1 MLNIYYGRMNGKTEI
16 IRRVKKM
23 ANEYGIN
30 DIQSLTFKEGVR
42 TRIQMYLGSNDID
55 GTYQAFK
62 EIINNATDEAL
73 AGFGDR
79 IEIYVHESD
88 NSIDVRDYGRG
99 VPFGMRENGEN
110 VLVSIYSKSHTGGKF
125 TEGAYKNASG
135 LNGIGAK
142 CVCLSSDNFIVQS
155 YRDGHMAEAT
165 FKKGELVSYEEC
177 ATSEPN
183 GTFVHFQPD
192 PEVFSEGAIG
202 YSFEKIA
209 EDIHNISYLYS
220 GVTFIVQGEKN
231 KKQTYC
237 AKNGIVDFVKDNIT
251 KPLHKHII
259 YDSITDESGDKLE
272 IAFQWGGGHESPYV
286 FVNGLR
292 CPELGSPVTGAKT
305 SITRTFNALCHQQ
318 FDGDSIRNGLFYV
331 INCTV
336 ANPSFANQTK
346 SKINNANLRTMA
358 SSCFSNALKSM
369 SLKYK
374 DEFDIVVELL
384 KKIAKAEAA
393 AERARKQVLE
403 AAKDIEKNQ
412 RKKVFSSDKLK
423 DAEFSGQ
430 NSTLLIAEGDSAMG
444 GIAQGRDYTKY
455 GIMAIRGK
463 ILNCLTHPE
472 EKIFQN
478 EEIKLLLS
486 AMNIVPGKYNA
497 SKLRYGRL
505 AICTDADSD
514 GAHIGLLIM
523 AALQYLA
530 PEFIKEGRLCWLRS
544 PLYIVTNG
552 KTESYYFTDEEFN
565 KVRGKIKGEVQRNKG
580 LGSLSPEQA
589 RASMFTDEYQRMDI
603 LEATPAA
610 LMLLEQLMGNDV
622 TPRKNFIF
630 NNIDFSEVRE

>member
-1 MLNIYYGRMNGKTEI
+1 MN
-16 IRRVKKM
+16 
-23 ANEYGIN
+23 NYDIN
-30 DIQSLTFKEGVR
+30 DIQSLSFKEGVR
-42 TRIQMYLGSNDID
+42 TRIQMYLGSDDLD

-73 AGFGDR
+73 AGFGNK
-79 IEIYVHESD
+79 IEITVNEKE
-88 NSIDVRDYGRG
+88 NSLQVRDYGRG
-99 VPFGMRENGEN
+99 VPFGTREDGEN

-125 TEGAYKNASG
+125 EQGAYKNASG

-142 CVCLSSDNFIVQS
+142 CVCLSALKFEVHS
-155 YRDGHMAEAT
+155 YRDGIEAIAY
-165 FKKGELVSYEEC
+165 FKKGDLISYKEIK
-177 ATSEPN
+177 TTKIN
-183 GTFVHFQPD
+183 GTDIWFIPD
-192 PEVFSEGAIG
+192 PEVFKTGEIG
-202 YSFEKIA
+202 YSYDKIC
-209 EDIHNISYLYS
+209 EDIKNISYLYN
-220 GVTFIVQGEKN
+220 GVTFTITNAATG

-237 AKNGIVDFVKDNIT
+237 AKNGIIDFVKDNVV
-251 KPLHKHII
+251 KPIHKHII
-259 YDSITDESGDKLE
+259 YDSITDENGDRLE
-272 IAFQWGGGHESPYV
+272 IAFQWGAGHEAPYV

-305 SITRTFNALCHQQ
+305 AITRVFSSLSGQK

-358 SSCFSNALKSM
+358 SNCFSNALKM
-369 SLKYK
+369 MNLKYK
-374 DEFDIVVELL
+374 DEFDTVVELL

-412 RKKVFSSDKLK
+412 KKKVFSSDKLK
-423 DAEFSGQ
+423 DAEFLGQ
-430 NSTLLIAEGDSAMG
+430 DSTLLIVEGDSAAG
-444 GIAQGRDYTKY
+444 GIAQARDYTKY
-455 GIMAIRGK
+455 GILAIRGK
-463 ILNCLTHPE
+463 ILNCLAHPE

-486 AMNIVPGKYNA
+486 AMNIIPGKYNA

-505 AICTDADSD
+505 AVCTDADAD
-514 GAHIGLLIM
+514 GMHIGLLIM

-530 PEFIKEGRLCWLRS
+530 PEFIREGRLCWLRS
-544 PLYIVTNG
+544 PLYIATSGN
-552 KTESYYFTDEEFN
+552 KETYYFTDEEFN
-565 KVRGKIKGEVQRNKG
+565 KARGKVKGEIQRNKG

-589 RASMFTDEYQRMDI
+589 RASMFTDEYQRMDV
-603 LEATPAA
+603 LMPTPAA
-610 LMLLEQLMGNDV
+610 LLLLEQLMGTDV
-622 TPRKNFIF
+622 APRKNFIF

>member
-1 MLNIYYGRMNGKTEI
+1 MN
-16 IRRVKKM
+16 KK
-23 ANEYGIN
+23 YDID

-42 TRIQMYLGSNDID
+42 TRIQMYLGSDDLD
-55 GTYQAFK
+55 GTYQALK
-62 EIINNATDEAL
+62 EIINNATDEAI
-73 AGFGDR
+73 AGYGNK
-79 IEIYVHESD
+79 IEIDVNEKE
-88 NSIDVRDYGRG
+88 NAIRVRDYGRG
-99 VPFGMRENGEN
+99 VPFGTRDDGEN

-125 TEGAYKNASG
+125 NEGAYKNASG

-142 CVCLSSDNFIVQS
+142 CVCLSSLWFDVFS
-155 YRDGHMAEAT
+155 YRQGKGAHAS
-165 FKKGELVSYEEC
+165 FKKGDLMLYEEYDSS
-177 ATSEPN
+177 APD
-183 GTFVHFQPD
+183 GTIVEFAPD
-192 PEVFSEGAIG
+192 SEVFKTGEIG
-202 YSFEKIA
+202 YSFKKICD
-209 EDIHNISYLYS
+209 DIKSISYLYN
-220 GVTFIVQGEKN
+220 GVTFVVSNYDTKESK
-231 KKQTYC
+231 TFC
-237 AKNGIVDFVKDNIT
+237 AQNGIVDFVKDNVS

-259 YDSITDESGDKLE
+259 YDSITDGTGDKLE
-272 IAFQWGGGHESPYV
+272 IAFQWGTGHEAPYV

-305 SITRTFNALCHQQ
+305 AITRTFNSLSGQN

-358 SSCFSNALKSM
+358 STCFSNALKM
-369 SLKYK
+369 MNLKYK
-374 DEFDIVVELL
+374 DEFDSIVELL

-393 AERARKQVLE
+393 AERARRQVLE
-403 AAKDIEKNQ
+403 ATKDIEKNQ
-412 RKKVFSSDKLK
+412 KKKVFSSDKLK
-423 DAEFSGQ
+423 DAEFLGP
-430 NSTLLIAEGDSAMG
+430 NATLLIAEGDSAMG

-463 ILNCLTHPE
+463 ILNCLTHPD

-552 KTESYYFTDEEFN
+552 SQESYYFTDEEFN
-565 KVRGKIKGEVQRNKG
+565 KVRNKIKGEVQRNKG
-580 LGSLSPEQA
+580 LGSLEPEQA
-589 RASMFTDEYQRMDI
+589 RRSMFTDEYQRMDVM
-603 LEATPAA
+603 EATPEA
-610 LMLLEQLMGNDV
+610 LFVLGQLMGEDV
-622 TPRKNFIF
+622 GPRKDYIF
-630 NNIDFSEVRE
+630 NHMDFSEIRE